1 MERCVLLC
9 SPYFVMP
16 LRKPQGGYLTLVLQH
31 QLPLV
36 LFTTLDEFQRLV
48 GCAALWHLC
57 IVLSLPSCIE
67 QSLFPSDLKC
77 STGMYFLNMLPG
89 QPGMILGFSLD

>member
-36 LFTTLDEFQRLV
+36 LFTTLDEFQR
-48 GCAALWHLC
+48 
-57 IVLSLPSCIE
+57 
-67 QSLFPSDLKC
+67 
-77 STGMYFLNMLPG
+77 
-89 QPGMILGFSLD
+89 